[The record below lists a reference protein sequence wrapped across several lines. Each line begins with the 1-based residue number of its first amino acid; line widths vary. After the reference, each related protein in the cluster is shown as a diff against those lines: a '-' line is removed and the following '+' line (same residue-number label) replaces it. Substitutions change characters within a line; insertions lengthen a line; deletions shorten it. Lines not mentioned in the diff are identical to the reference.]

1 MLTAWLMMLAAG
13 VRLVMCCGRS
23 CLADAAGLPRF
34 CFWLGVGSDWLFGG
48 AGVGDFPGFS
58 QKLIL
63 VLTFPADIEWGWGPK
78 NSQPPGEVNTKNYQ
92 NDFFKGGKHGKRNTD
107 TIYSTTCMGEG
118 AA

>member
-1 MLTAWLMMLAAG
+1 MLRPFLRG
-13 VRLVMCCGRS
+13 SCGRPTTFLL
-23 CLADAAGLPRF
+23 LAGR
-34 CFWLGVGSDWLFGG
+34 WLWLLFGG

-58 QKLIL
+58 QNLKLIASFSAG
-63 VLTFPADIEWGWGPK
+63 VEWGWVPK

>member
-1 MLTAWLMMLAAG
+1 
-13 VRLVMCCGRS
+13 MCCGRS

-63 VLTFPADIEWGWGPK
+63 VLAFPADIEWGWGPK
-78 NSQPPGEVNTKNYQ
+78 ISQPPGEVNTKNYQ